1 MPVEVT
7 RRIRWE
13 AAHYLPNHD
22 GPCARMHGHSWS
34 AEVVVQGDVDTSEG
48 PTQGMVIDMG
58 ALAAH
63 FRDRLE
69 PLLDHQCLNDTIPAS
84 YYPPSTENVAAW
96 ILHHYRVAGFP
107 VVRVTVRETENQT
120 ATATA

>member
-1 MPVEVT
+1 MQVT

-34 AEVVVQGDVDTSEG
+34 AEVVVEGEVDTRPG
-48 PTQGMVIDMG
+48 PTEGMVVDMG
-58 ALAAH
+58 QLAAH
-63 FRDRLE
+63 FRDNLE
-69 PLLDHQCLNDTIPAS
+69 PLLDHRCLNDTLPPAFQ
-84 YYPPSTENVAAW
+84 PPSTENVAAW
-96 ILHHYRVAGFP
+96 LLAEYQAAGFP